1 MVWQSEIF
9 WHEWFS
15 KIFWHSS
22 TQRNILAWFGRAKY
36 FGMVWHSEIF
46 WHGLV
51 NKKEER
57 CLGDG
62 RWGAAVADVWRRD
75 AIINLSLFLL
85 FNLAL
90 MDSQFLPVRELW
102 TREPG
107 QLTRWPCHSNTQV
120 IKWPCDQVTLS
131 LCYSIFVLATP
142 NLRVLG
148 FEFVFVGPR
157 LVSVESVLVRSVC
170 RITVLT
176 KIKSGHKSVSR
187 LILQMFKLYWSC
199 SISKSLCKSTFE
211 STKSEIFWAEL

>member
-1 MVWQSEIF
+1 MAWYDTVKYFGMVWQSEIF
-9 WHEWFS
+9 WHVRTE
-15 KIFWHSS
+15 
-22 TQRNILAWFGRAKY
+22 QNILAWFGTAKY
-36 FGMVWHSEIF
+36 FGIVVHNFGMVWQSEIF

-107 QLTRWPCHSNTQV
+107 QLTR
-120 IKWPCDQVTLS
+120 
-131 LCYSIFVLATP
+131 
-142 NLRVLG
+142 
-148 FEFVFVGPR
+148 
-157 LVSVESVLVRSVC
+157 
-170 RITVLT
+170 
-176 KIKSGHKSVSR
+176 
-187 LILQMFKLYWSC
+187 
-199 SISKSLCKSTFE
+199 
-211 STKSEIFWAEL
+211 